1 MARKKSPVKRPRF
14 KVQRRLLIELPGLGK
29 PGAMERR
36 PYPPGEHGQR
46 RKKYSEYGL
55 QLEEKQK
62 LLNHY
67 CLREEQLRRFIRQAR
82 KGQGTNWA
90 EKLIGLLERRLDNLI
105 FRLGWAPSIPAAR
118 QLVSH
123 GKVLVN
129 GRKADIP
136 SMVIELGEEIT
147 LKPEVWTNPVFMQA
161 RQSPRLEL
169 ADFLKVEEREGGF
182 FARLTDVPK
191 IDAIPFPFDSGLF
204 TEFYSLKG
212 I

>member
-1 MARKKSPVKRPRF
+1 MARKKASVKKPRF
-14 KVQRRLLIELPGLGK
+14 KVQRRLLVELPGLGK
-29 PGAMERR
+29 PGAIERR

-67 CLREEQLRRFIRQAR
+67 VMREEQLRRFIRQAR

-90 EKLIGLLERRLDNLI
+90 EKLIGLLERRLDNVA

-118 QLVSH
+118 QLVTH
-123 GKVLVN
+123 GKVRVN
-129 GRKADIP
+129 GRKADIS
-136 SMVIELGEEIT
+136 SMVLQVGEEVT
-147 LKPEVWTNPVFMQA
+147 LKPEVWTNEVFLHA

-169 ADFLKVEEREGGF
+169 ADFLKVEVKDGGF
-182 FARLTDVPK
+182 VGRLTDIPG
-191 IDAIPFPFDSGLF
+191 IDAIPFPFDSGLV